1 MNYVLGMTN
10 SNNRLDNIATRQRKT
25 LVRDV
30 VFAAC
35 VTLAAVV
42 SITSVS
48 TACDAATPTH
58 VAHR

>member
-1 MNYVLGMTN
+1 MTN

-25 LVRDV
+25 RVRDL

-35 VTLAAVV
+35 VALATVV

-58 VAHR
+58 VAQR